1 MFFLSTIWQI
11 FREYR
16 RELPPKVGWKGFRGL
31 TCANGVTIMSSVCLQ
46 YVRENT
52 RGRSMKQKYKT
63 LTRAPIY
70 KVLNLSN
77 SSALN
82 KNAKQLC

>member
-1 MFFLSTIWQI
+1 MFFYSTPRQI

-16 RELPPKVGWKGFRGL
+16 QELPPKVGWKGFTGL

-46 YVRENT
+46 YVREDT
-52 RGRSMKQKYKT
+52 RGRGMKQT
-63 LTRAPIY
+63 TVY

-82 KNAKQLC
+82 TNAKQLR